1 MARLLWY
8 IEITYHA
15 LPVAAGAICLL
26 LRAVHASGT
35 VLLRLPLRPL
45 RALRHSPQHAH
56 DLEADLVL
64 ERVHALRHA
73 EHARHLALQLVAH
86 QQQ

>member
-15 LPVAAGAICLL
+15 LTVAAGAIC
-26 LRAVHASGT
+26 
-35 VLLRLPLRPL
+35 LLRLPLRPL